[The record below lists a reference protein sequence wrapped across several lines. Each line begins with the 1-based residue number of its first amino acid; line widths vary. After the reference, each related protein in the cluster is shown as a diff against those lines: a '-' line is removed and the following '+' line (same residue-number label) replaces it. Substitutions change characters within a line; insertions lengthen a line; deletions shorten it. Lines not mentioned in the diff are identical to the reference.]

1 MQKENI
7 KAIKPSCVTTLKE
20 HFSVTYPKYGRG
32 SISLSAYGD
41 YSLDVQGITD
51 TSARRTTEYK
61 NAFNSI
67 SMKMLKAYESENNGY
82 IAIHRNMPPV
92 QNVSSYE
99 QELMK
104 LKPNVYKRVQFS
116 MPRPTKSEVENDLRN
131 EVNMINFNAQ
141 RDKKVSEKEYIAKH
155 LNTLIELRGQAW
167 QEAFNLFKSIED
179 AKEKVEN
186 SKFAAEHRR
195 NYAKKQEFIKGSKS
209 LVKDSLSLVCKQI
222 NIPYDAS
229 IEFDYQQDQHLLTA
243 NVTFLNG
250 IMIPASK
257 AVILAS
263 GKISVKNKLVR
274 EMISEKTDST
284 LSTVYYLTSLF
295 FNVSP
300 NIHYLRFACYDS
312 TIQNP
317 ILWVEF
323 SRDVFSKVSPKT
335 VNLHS
340 DILGYPHVIDFKT
353 RGDALDLALMDS
365 SYFKRNVF
373 LEIERINQVRQTESQ
388 NSIYNGDNIVLT
400 FEDANRLVD
409 IPRLSNVIKKAIAI
423 SKDKGLSYVV
433 LDKQYR
439 GIVQELIS
447 L

>member
-1 MQKENI
+1 MQKEYI
-7 KAIKPSCVTTLKE
+7 KAIKPSYVTTLKE
-20 HFSVTYPKYGRG
+20 NFSVTYPKYGRG

-41 YSLDVQGITD
+41 YTLDVQGITD

-61 NAFNSI
+61 IAFNNI

-82 IAIHRNMPPV
+82 TAIHHNMAPV

-104 LKPNVYKRVQFS
+104 LKPKVYKRAQFS

-131 EVNMINFNAQ
+131 EVNMINFNTQ
-141 RDKKVSEKEYIAKH
+141 RDKEVSEKEYIAKH
-155 LNTLIELRGQAW
+155 LNTLIELRGQTW
-167 QEAFNLFKSIED
+167 LEAFNLFNSIED
-179 AKEKVEN
+179 AREKVEN
-186 SKFAAEHRR
+186 LKFAAEHRR
-195 NYAKKQEFIKGSKS
+195 NYAEKQEFIKGPSS
-209 LVKDSLSLVCKQI
+209 LVKESLSLICKQI
-222 NIPYDAS
+222 SIPYDAS
-229 IEFDYQQDQHLLTA
+229 IEFDYQQDKHLLTA
-243 NVTFLNG
+243 NVIFLSG
-250 IMIPASK
+250 IIIPTSK

-300 NIHYLRFACYDS
+300 NIHYLRLSCYDR

-323 SRDVFSKVSPKT
+323 SRDVFSKISPKT
-335 VNLHS
+335 IKLHS

-353 RGDALDLALMDS
+353 RGDALELALMESD
-365 SYFKRNVF
+365 YFNKNVF
-373 LEIERINQVRQTESQ
+373 LEIDRVNQIRHSESQ
-388 NSIYNGDNIVLT
+388 NSIFNGDNIVLT
-400 FEDANRLVD
+400 FEDAYRLVD
-409 IPRLSNVIKKAIAI
+409 IPRLSSVIKKAIAI

-433 LDKQYR
+433 LDKQYK